1 MKLIVGFGNPGEKFF
16 NNRQNI
22 GFKVVDILGNNE
34 NIEVKVK
41 KKKSVIGRGRIR
53 DTDVVLLKPQT
64 FVNLIGE
71 SVLYIA
77 SFLRINV
84 RDILCVVEDTEL
96 SIGELRVD
104 YLMSSMRHAGI
115 ESMTRALKSDRFAKV
130 RVGVGSPPSG
140 VSMESYLL
148 QDFTDEEN
156 LILIDV
162 LNKAEKV
169 VKMLVNQSI
178 EEVQNKYNPEG
189 AVKLEKRKI
198 RKIRVRR

>member
-169 VKMLVNQSI
+169 VKMLVNQTI